1 MAGKA
6 IDIHDPVSKE
16 EIELTDKESKQYQEI
31 LSTAIQL
38 EESYNKVVAEI
49 QEDYKKFLKRNEQH
63 YKKYK
68 ELEAEL
74 KKGKITTDSFTSI
87 DNPSYNT
94 IQTELIQTQDKIA
107 AAESEN
113 NLEVTKH
120 KEVLEKFQGTVVHRH
135 RLEKAKVEYNR
146 IKEDIDRSKLIVA
159 TLKQQIK
166 KPPHNI
172 TEVSL
177 AYLKRDLKKYQY
189 HTNLLERRRTR
200 RYKICRKEK
209 PPIEVESDTE
219 YSDGGYSTA
228 EDLKDK
234 ECLPHRYKLTR
245 SVDRVPHPTQPRLQ
259 PESEVTKP
267 KEVVE
272 VVEPINP
279 TVVVPN
285 PRDLNLPDPLDR
297 GVNMDQHRL
306 DERARELIERGEYNH
321 LLEQLNANHRIG
333 QGNGNRDRHDRHYDR
348 NERGLRYSIRD
359 IPIFDGKGDAMPHTH
374 LIEFEDFLANT
385 GSDIKDLPQH
395 GEPHEVDRPHYEA
408 VMKDVVNRFKTSLKG
423 KPRLWYEM
431 LYPTSDDGPKTVQ
444 AYKKM
449 LSLFTTEHNPIGS
462 TIEQQTMAWKNMK
475 WDPTTEKVG

>member
-6 IDIHDPVSKE
+6 IVIHDPVSKE

-31 LSTAIQL
+31 LNTAIQL
-38 EESYNKVVAEI
+38 EENHNKVVAEI

-68 ELEAEL
+68 ELEVEL
-74 KKGKITTDSFTSI
+74 KKGKITTDSFTPI
-87 DNPSYNT
+87 DNLSYNT

-135 RLEKAKVEYNR
+135 RLEKAMVEYNR
-146 IKEDIDRSKLIVA
+146 LNEDIDRSKLIVA

-177 AYLKRDLKKYQY
+177 AYLQRDLKKYQY
-189 HTNLLERRRTR
+189 HTNLIERRRTR

-209 PPIEVESDTE
+209 PPVEVESDIE

-245 SVDRVPHPTQPRLQ
+245 SVDRVAHPTQPRAQ

-272 VVEPINP
+272 VVGLINP

-297 GVNMDQHRL
+297 EVNMDQHRL

-321 LLEQLNANHRIG
+321 LLEQLNTNHRIG
-333 QGNGNRDRHDRHYDR
+333 QGNGNRDRHDRQYDR

-408 VMKDVVNRFKTSLKG
+408 VMKDAVNKFKTSLKG

-431 LYPTSDDGPKTVQ
+431 QYPTSDDEPKTVQ

-462 TIEQQTMAWKNMK
+462 R
-475 WDPTTEKVG
+475 